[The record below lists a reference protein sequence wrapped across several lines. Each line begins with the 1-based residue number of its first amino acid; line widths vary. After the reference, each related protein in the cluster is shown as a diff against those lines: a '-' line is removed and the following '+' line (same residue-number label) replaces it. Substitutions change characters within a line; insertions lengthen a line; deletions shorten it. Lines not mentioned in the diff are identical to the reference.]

1 MFLCRLHMGL
11 LEQDLSIRFKCS
23 VPTVSRKIVTWA
35 NFLYFFLGTIPIW
48 LTKTQIQD
56 LMPECFKSTYPNT
69 WVIIDCTEIKTQ
81 QPSSLV
87 LNSQLYSK
95 YKGKNTFKCLLGIVP
110 HGAVTFVSSL
120 YTGCISDV
128 EITKLSC
135 LLDLL
140 EAGDDVM
147 ADKGFTLRKILSERY
162 VTLNIPPFLSEIRE
176 TEQIARLR
184 KHVERMNKRI
194 KENHLFDSA
203 IPMFLAGSI
212 NQLWTVACL
221 LANFKESLV

>member
-1 MFLCRLHMGL
+1 MG
-11 LEQDLSIRFKCS
+11 EFS
-23 VPTVSRKIVTWA
+23 VFFSWNYSNLVNEDTNSRSYARV
-35 NFLYFFLGTIPIW
+35 F
-48 LTKTQIQD
+48 QINISKHQ
-56 LMPECFKSTYPNT
+56 S
-69 WVIIDCTEIKTQ
+69 IIDCAEIKTQ

-147 ADKGFTLRKILSERY
+147 ADKEFTLRKILSEKN
-162 VTLNIPPFLSEIRE
+162 VTLNIPPFLSSGSEIRE
-176 TEQIARLR
+176 PEQIVRLR
-184 KHVERMNKRI
+184 IHVERMNKGI
-194 KENHLFDSA
+194 SF
-203 IPMFLAGSI
+203 I
-212 NQLWTVACL
+212 
-221 LANFKESLV
+221 

>member
-1 MFLCRLHMGL
+1 M
-11 LEQDLSIRFKCS
+11 
-23 VPTVSRKIVTWA
+23 
-35 NFLYFFLGTIPIW
+35 
-48 LTKTQIQD
+48 
-56 LMPECFKSTYPNT
+56 
-69 WVIIDCTEIKTQ
+69 TQ
-81 QPSSLV
+81 QPSV

-95 YKGKNTFKCLLGIVP
+95 YKGKNTFKCLLGIVQ

-147 ADKGFTLRKILSERY
+147 ADKGFTLRKILSEKY
-162 VTLNIPPFLSEIRE
+162 VTLSIPLFLSEIRE
-176 TEQIARLR
+176 TMQIARLR

-203 IPMFLAGSI
+203 IPVSLAGSI
-212 NQLWTVACL
+212 NQLWNVACL
-221 LANFKESLV
+221 LTNFKESLV

>member
-1 MFLCRLHMGL
+1 
-11 LEQDLSIRFKCS
+11 
-23 VPTVSRKIVTWA
+23 
-35 NFLYFFLGTIPIW
+35 
-48 LTKTQIQD
+48 
-56 LMPECFKSTYPNT
+56 
-69 WVIIDCTEIKTQ
+69 
-81 QPSSLV
+81 
-87 LNSQLYSK
+87 
-95 YKGKNTFKCLLGIVP
+95 
-110 HGAVTFVSSL
+110 
-120 YTGCISDV
+120 
-128 EITKLSC
+128 
-135 LLDLL
+135 
-140 EAGDDVM
+140 M